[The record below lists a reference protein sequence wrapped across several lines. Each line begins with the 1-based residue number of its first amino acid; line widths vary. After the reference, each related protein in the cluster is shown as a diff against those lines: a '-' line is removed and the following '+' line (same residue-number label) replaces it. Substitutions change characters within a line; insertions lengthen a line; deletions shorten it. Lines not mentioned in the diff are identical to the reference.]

1 MNLSRIIFKSYFFF
15 LEWSVYYRFLFTRL
29 SRVVVSIGK
38 KKTCGA
44 NSSRSWSRSDLFAR
58 RRVAGWLTCRVA
70 DMQPRANDRD
80 GFAFNFAA
88 SLPDDN
94 RDSLS
99 PGICIYPS

>member
-15 LEWSVYYRFLFTRL
+15 WNRVCITVFFSLVSLVSLYR
-29 SRVVVSIGK
+29 SAK

-70 DMQPRANDRD
+70 DMQPRANHRD